1 LSLLLQLQPQPQP
14 QQLHPSRIT
23 KLSIYQL
30 SIVFKMFLS
39 PKKFYIQKHL
49 PQLLKKDSDMIGMAS
64 RL

>member
-1 LSLLLQLQPQPQP
+1 
-14 QQLHPSRIT
+14 
-23 KLSIYQL
+23 
-30 SIVFKMFLS
+30 MFLS